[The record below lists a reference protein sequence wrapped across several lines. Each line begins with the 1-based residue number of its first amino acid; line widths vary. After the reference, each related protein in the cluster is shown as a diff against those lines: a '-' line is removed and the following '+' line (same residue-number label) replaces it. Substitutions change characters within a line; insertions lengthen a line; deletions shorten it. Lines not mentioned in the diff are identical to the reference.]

1 MSDAEDQKRAV
12 LSENI
17 FPSAELHRLLFEEAI
32 DGMFVADFSRRYV
45 SVNQQFSEMTGYSR
59 QELLEMTSMNLVSA
73 EDLARIPISEEKL
86 CQDRYA
92 AAKQSLIRKDGSPIP
107 VVIHARALS
116 NGNILGTVRNIAEP
130 QQVETSLASEKS
142 FSDAIID
149 SIPGIFYVFDE
160 RGFFVRGNRN
170 QQVVLGYTKEE
181 LLKMNALE
189 TIAKEDRDLVAAGMR
204 EAFEKG
210 SATIIARVLTK
221 DKKTFPY
228 LLTGL
233 VTRIAG
239 KQYLVGVATD
249 ITELKKVEDVLIRER
264 SFFDDI
270 INSLPGIFYMYD
282 DKGMLVRWNR
292 KHEEV
297 TGYSSEELLGMYVLD
312 FFAEEHK
319 EYLLSRVQAVFA
331 EREAFGEAPVLTK
344 NGNQVPYF
352 FTGRLA
358 VMNGQQYLIGVGLDM
373 SERKR
378 AEEEKNHLQVQLL
391 QAQKMELVGQ
401 LAGGV
406 AHDFNNMLGVIVG
419 YADLALRKTDP
430 AGPVYRNIERIL
442 SAADRSANLVRQ
454 LLAFARKQ
462 TIDPRV
468 LNLNETVESILRMLG
483 RLIGEDIE
491 LIWQPGPNLSL
502 IKMDPTQ
509 IDQILANLCV
519 NSRDAISGVGKVIIE
534 TMNVTLDKDYCSRHA
549 GFKPGDFVMLAV
561 SDDGSGIDKETKAR
575 LFEPFFTT
583 KSTGKGT
590 GLGLATV
597 YGIVKQ
603 NDGFINVYSEPGQGT
618 IFRVYLPCYTGE
630 VVEVKPGGTSIVTQ
644 GRNETI
650 LLVEDEP
657 IILEIGMAML
667 KELGYQVLAV
677 GRSSEAVRLAE
688 TYEGEIHLLMTD
700 VVMPEMNGRELAE
713 HVVAVRHGIKCL
725 FMSGYTSNVITH
737 RGVLDEGVNF
747 IQKPFSMQALAE
759 KVREVLDQGKTG

>member
-1 MSDAEDQKRAV
+1 MIDDGDRKRPVVSGNFSLSDELNRILFKEAAE
-12 LSENI
+12 
-17 FPSAELHRLLFEEAI
+17 
-32 DGMFVADFSRRYV
+32 GMFVADLCWHYI
-45 SVNQQFSEMTGYSR
+45 SVNDRFCEVTDYSR
-59 QELLEMTSMNLVSA
+59 QELLKMMHRDLVSPENLVHN
-73 EDLARIPISEEKL
+73 PISEEKL
-86 CQDRYA
+86 RQEWHVTAEQCI
-92 AAKQSLIRKDGSPIP
+92 IRKDGRSTP
-107 VVIHARALS
+107 VEIRVRALS
-116 NGNILGTVRNIAEP
+116 DRHILGVVRNISKRP
-130 QQVETSLASEKS
+130 QEATFSESEKL
-142 FSDAIID
+142 FSDAIIE
-149 SIPGIFYVFDE
+149 SIPGIFYVFDD
-160 RGFFVRGNRN
+160 RGFFIRGNRN
-170 QQVVLGYTKEE
+170 QQIILGYTKEE

-189 TIAKEDRDLVAAGMR
+189 AIAEEDRGLVAAGMR

-210 SATIIARVLTK
+210 RATIIAQALTK
-221 DKKTFPY
+221 DRRKIPF

-233 VTRIAG
+233 ATTIEG
-239 KQYLVGVATD
+239 KQYVVGVGTD
-249 ITELKKVEDVLIRER
+249 ITELKKVEDVLVKER

-282 DKGMLVRWNR
+282 NSAKLVRWNK

-297 TGYSSEELLGMYVLD
+297 TGYSSEELLGMSVLD

-319 EYLLSRVQAVFA
+319 EYLLSRFQSVFTEGDSFA
-331 EREAFGEAPVLTK
+331 DVPVLTK
-344 NGNQVPYF
+344 KGIQIPYL

-358 VMNGQQYLIGVGLDM
+358 VLNGRQYLLGVGVDI

-419 YADLALRKTDP
+419 YADLALHKTDP
-430 AGPVYRNIERIL
+430 KGPVYRNIERIL
-442 SAADRSANLVRQ
+442 SAAERSANLVRQ

-462 TIDPRV
+462 TIALRV
-468 LNLNETVESILRMLG
+468 LDLNETVESILKMLG

-491 LIWQPGPNLSL
+491 LIWQPGPNLGL

-519 NSRDAISGVGKVIIE
+519 NSRDAISGVGRVIIE
-534 TMNVTLDKDYCSRHA
+534 TMNVTLDTDYCSRHV

-561 SDDGSGIDKETKAR
+561 SDDGSGIDEATKAK

-590 GLGLATV
+590 GLGLAMV

-603 NDGFINVYSEPGQGT
+603 NNGFINVYSELGQGT
-618 IFRVYLPCYTGE
+618 IFRVYLPHYIGE
-630 VVEVKPGGTSIVTQ
+630 GVEAKAGGTSVVTL

-650 LLVEDEP
+650 LLVEDELT
-657 IILEIGMAML
+657 ILEIATTML
-667 KELGYQVLAV
+667 EELGYKVLAV
-677 GRSSEAVRLAE
+677 DRSSDAVRLAE
-688 TYEGEIHLLMTD
+688 TYEGVIHLLMTD

-713 HVVAVRHGIKCL
+713 RIVAIRHGIKCL
-725 FMSGYTSNVITH
+725 FMSGYTSNVIAH
-737 RGVLDEGVNF
+737 RGVLDEGVSF

-759 KVREVLDQGKTG
+759 KVREVLDQER